1 MSRMFHLL
9 NFLAIVF
16 TMQTDARP
24 FTAPEASTNAPSL
37 RLLCENHPI
46 DSQALT
52 TLRSDVQT
60 DFIPATIYIKNMDGS
75 ALTDF
80 KQIQLMASDGINAEA
95 YAIAKSAKSVLGLYH
110 LEMSYALRSG
120 EAHLVTEDLSDL
132 NWPYL
137 YTVVT
142 DGLWVHNRQGA
153 LHFYGFH
160 GQKINR
166 VLKTTGMLAARKG
179 LIVKTTEN
187 NLQQL
192 KIWDDQ
198 NSSWRTLA
206 SALNKGQ
213 SIELAS
219 SQSSDWTLLS
229 ELKAG
234 EGFLWKLQFRGQ
246 PAPLL
251 MKGHSKPFV
260 FNRNNSVFVAWSD
273 EGLDAK
279 RMFTGQTQI
288 AQLGSDLK
296 TISQNQIPYS
306 TQIKNQVE
314 KSIRNSGSVFVPVGY
329 DAAQDSLVFSSGN
342 LGGAASLNLKTQNLI
357 LQGAYGSSWA
367 CHNPSL
373 IEEVTAW

>member
-9 NFLAIVF
+9 IFLAIVF
-16 TMQTDARP
+16 TMQTSASP
-24 FTAPEASTNAPSL
+24 LPAPKASTTASSL

-46 DSQALT
+46 GSQALT
-52 TLRSDVQT
+52 TLRSDVLS

-75 ALTDF
+75 SLTDF
-80 KQIQLMASDGINAEA
+80 KQIQLISSDGINAEA

-110 LEMSYALRSG
+110 LEISYALKTG

-166 VLKTTGMLAARKG
+166 ILKTTGTLAARKG

-187 NLQQL
+187 KLQQL
-192 KIWDDQ
+192 KTWDDQ
-198 NSSWRTLA
+198 NASWKTLA
-206 SALNKGQ
+206 STQNSRQ

-219 SQSSDWTLLS
+219 SESSDWTLLS
-229 ELKAG
+229 EPKAG
-234 EGFLWKLQFRGQ
+234 EGFLWKLLFRGQ
-246 PAPLL
+246 PVSLL
-251 MKGHSKPFV
+251 IKGQSKPFV
-260 FNRNNSVFVAWSD
+260 FKRNNSVFVAWSE
-273 EGLDAK
+273 EGLDAQ

-296 TISQNQIPYS
+296 TISQNQILYS

-314 KSIRNSGSVFVPVGY
+314 KSIRSSGSVFAPIGY
-329 DAAQDSLVFSSGN
+329 DAAQDSIVFSSGN
-342 LGGAASLNLKTQNLI
+342 LGGAASLNLKTQTLT

-373 IEEVTAW
+373 IEEITAW